1 MMKGKLKW
9 STVKYWLILNI
20 GILMMAFG
28 TYYFKAPNNFA
39 TGGISGL
46 AIILCKFTE
55 PKISWLG
62 QTELTSIIN
71 VFLLII
77 GFIFLGKGCS
87 LKTAYCTLV
96 YSGEMQLMKL
106 IYSAITPDPLP
117 FTNQLFLE
125 FVFAMLLTGAGSA
138 IIFNSKASSG
148 GTDILALI
156 VKKYTPL
163 QDVGMALLVT
173 DFAIAFSA
181 FFVFGVQAG
190 LFSILGL
197 FTKAFLIDGVIESI
211 AKSKYVMI
219 ITSHPETVAPFILE
233 GLHRSFTSLK
243 AQGGYTGEERT
254 VLITVCKKMEA
265 FKLKNKL
272 HKVDPEA
279 FVILCDTSEII
290 GRGWVTL

>member
-1 MMKGKLKW
+1 MKHKLKW
-9 STVKYWLILNI
+9 STVKYWIILNI
-20 GILMMAFG
+20 GIILMAIG
-28 TYYFKAPNNFA
+28 TYVFKAPNHFA
-39 TGGISGL
+39 TGGVSGL

-55 PKISWLG
+55 PKVPWLG
-62 QTELTSIIN
+62 QTELTAFMN
-71 VFLLII
+71 VLLLIV

-87 LKTAYCTLV
+87 LKTAYCALV

-106 IYSAITPDPLP
+106 IHPINAPL
-117 FTNQLFLE
+117 TNQIFLE
-125 FVFAMLLTGAGSA
+125 FIFAMLLSGAGSA
-138 IIFNSKASSG
+138 IIFNCKASSG

-163 QDVGMALLVT
+163 QDVGKALIVT
-173 DFAIAFSA
+173 DFAIACSA
-181 FFVFGVQAG
+181 FFVFKEDLSIG
-190 LFSILGL
+190 LFSVLGL

-211 AKSKYVMI
+211 VKSKYMMI

-243 AQGGYTGEERT
+243 AQGGYTGEEKT
-254 VLITVCKKMEA
+254 VLITVCKKIEA

-272 HKVDPEA
+272 HNVDPEA